1 MSMPTAID
9 KQLLDILACPQCKG
23 AVRPAEN
30 APAITCER
38 CNLKYPV
45 RDGIPVMIVE
55 EALDSKTGLGASG
68 SGSVKLSKANF
79 RVTQGPDSKMTFHL
93 EQGSCRALG
102 RGSVDPMK
110 TTVFNVDLTLALD
123 EGTKRLIQ
131 QYVARQF
138 KKADSEKPA
147 ATDRLGQF
155 RRAPDIVLTDT
166 SLSRLHAMIFY
177 HASGIAILDLVSKNG
192 TFVNGQEIESHIL
205 KNGDTI
211 ELGETT
217 IEFEG

>member
-1 MSMPTAID
+1 MSID
-9 KQLLDILACPQCKG
+9 ERLLEILACPQCKG

-30 APAITCER
+30 ALALNCER
-38 CNLKYPV
+38 CNLKFPV
-45 RDGIPVMIVE
+45 RDGIPVMIIE

-68 SGSVKLSKANF
+68 TGSVKLSKASF
-79 RVTQGPDSKMTFHL
+79 RVTQGPDSKMMFHL
-93 EQGSCRALG
+93 EQGTCRALG
-102 RGSVDPMK
+102 RGSVDPMQ

-131 QYVARQF
+131 QYVSKQF
-138 KKADSEKPA
+138 KKASGEPA
-147 ATDRLGQF
+147 AASDRIGQF
-155 RRAPDIVLTDT
+155 RRAPDIVLTDA

-177 HASGIAILDLVSKNG
+177 HESGIAILDLVSKNG
-192 TFVNGQEIESHIL
+192 TFVNGQEIESRIL